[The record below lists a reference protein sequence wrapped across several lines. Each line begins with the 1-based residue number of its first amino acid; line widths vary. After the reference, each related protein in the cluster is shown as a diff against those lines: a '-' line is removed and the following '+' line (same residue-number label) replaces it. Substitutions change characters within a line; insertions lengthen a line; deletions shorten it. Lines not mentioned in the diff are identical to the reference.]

1 MTVITNDVQRRS
13 TPRESVQDVV
23 VAIDD
28 VSKGFAAR
36 SGLTPAVDHV
46 SLEVRRLDFV
56 SLVGPSGCGKTTLL
70 NMAAGLATPDAGRV
84 LFEGRRLAGPNVGI
98 GYLTQEDTLL
108 PWRDALANVTLP
120 LEVKGVPRA
129 ERRERARDML
139 DRVGLGGFEK
149 HLPRQLSGG
158 MRKRLSL
165 ARTLVYNPSFLLLDE
180 PFGAL
185 DAQTRRVMQDE
196 LRGIVA
202 GLGLT
207 VMLVTHDL
215 DEAIY
220 LSNRI
225 LLFSKRPARLIEHI
239 DVPPRDPL
247 QRNHRGTDEA
257 LRQHLWDRLAEQQED
272 RIDARTRLR

>member
-1 MTVITNDVQRRS
+1 MTVITNDAPRLS
-13 TPRESVQDVV
+13 APRESVQDVV

-36 SGLTPAVDHV
+36 GGLTPAVDHV

-84 LFEGRRLAGPNVGI
+84 LFEGRQLAGPNVGI

-120 LEVKGVPRA
+120 LEVKGVARA
-129 ERRERARDML
+129 ERRDRARDML
-139 DRVGLGGFEK
+139 HRVGLAGFDK
-149 HLPRQLSGG
+149 HLPKQLSGG

-185 DAQTRRVMQDE
+185 DAQTRRTMQDE

-215 DEAIY
+215 DEATY

-225 LLFSKRPARLIEHI
+225 FLISKRPARLIETI
-239 DVPPRDPL
+239 EVPPRDPL
-247 QRNHRGTDEA
+247 RPNHHAAHEA

-272 RIDARTRLR
+272 RPDARTRLR